1 MQSYDFVTTV
11 NIAVEGDY
19 TTTFT
24 FVTEGRPAKDVV
36 IDQAFV
42 VAGAVPEPSTW
53 AMMIL
58 GFMGVGFM
66 AYRRKTQSALRI
78 ASYSLFSDLFQQ
90 PPDSAAVSV

>member
-1 MQSYDFVTTV
+1 MADNLSAILPQHWYNFVTTV
-11 NIAVEGDY
+11 NIDTAGDY
-19 TTTFT
+19 TATFKYTTNGF
-24 FVTEGRPAKDVV
+24 PAKDVV

-58 GFMGVGFM
+58 GFLGVGFM

-78 ASYSLFSDLFQQ
+78 A
-90 PPDSAAVSV
+90 